1 MLRRRVVLLGS
12 TMQFEE
18 VGDSVPG
25 MVVVASSSDGGV
37 QSASLEVE
45 LGRDVD
51 AGENRAPTPVT
62 AGDGASMRRY
72 LVEGIA
78 TAYCVYSLVWVSWI
92 GRWRR
97 FRHRFTS
104 WGHCIWSRCLMVVAS
119 GGVVCISHVDVGETR
134 RRGVVGPW

>member
-62 AGDGASMRRY
+62 AGDG
-72 LVEGIA
+72 G
-78 TAYCVYSLVWVSWI
+78 VYAPLP
-92 GRWRR
+92 
-97 FRHRFTS
+97 
-104 WGHCIWSRCLMVVAS
+104 C
-119 GGVVCISHVDVGETR
+119 
-134 RRGVVGPW
+134 